1 LNLHKE
7 KEMVAFRKMFPVLA
21 IVALLLGSSV
31 ANAQVTGQTP
41 LTCIANAGVPP
52 LVRAEGLTELVGDLV
67 LVCTGG
73 NPASPFLANFQLFLN
88 TNITSRL
95 VGSDLSEALLLI
107 DEPLVPRADAPG
119 GGAATPSTPLCLAP
133 AGQNSSVPPV
143 NTTPEPDIPS
153 CNPGIGATGTSAGSL
168 GQGPTADNAST
179 FQRGSYTAFRAST
192 TSQQNAIVWPG
203 IPVVPPGSTGSRVFR
218 ITNVRAN
225 ASVIGA
231 ATTLIPNQITAF
243 ISVSAS
249 QSLAI
254 NNPQQTVAYVQRG
267 LVFDVRNCGN
277 SAGAGNP
284 GFAQCVNLNSDVFN
298 NPNRT
303 GTTTPGVFG
312 VRFQEGFQTAF
323 KRRIEET
330 GNPAQTESVPGV
342 VFNTESGF
350 VRTTASTGSDAFGI
364 IGVANSGT
372 RVAARFRDIP
382 ADIRLFASVQS
393 IGTTAQARLVQTGPN
408 GEGGTL
414 ALSGGAATTLFP
426 VSATTN
432 IGCSGIT
439 TPGGPA
445 ETPNLNAAQIP
456 VVNGQALA
464 VWEVVTANPSAIDTL
479 FFHIAAAYVANPATP
494 TPAVG
499 QARVSGSFAPFYAG
513 ANDVA
518 NAAGRAS
525 ANLPIP
531 RFLETTDLVNA
542 FRIEAC
548 ETNLL
553 FPFVTAQAG
562 FDTGIAISNTS
573 ADHFANPQ
581 SRRQGGRCTI
591 NYFGNVTGGGNAPN
605 PQTTNADIP
614 AGGQLT
620 FVLSS
625 GGNFGIA
632 GTPGF
637 QGYIFARCLFRY
649 AHGFAFVTDGPIGQ
663 ARVAEGYL
671 ALIVDRDPFD
681 SRGTT
686 AESLGH

>member
-1 LNLHKE
+1 
-7 KEMVAFRKMFPVLA
+7 MVAFRKLFPVLA
-21 IVALLLGSSV
+21 IVALLLGSSA
-31 ANAQVTGQTP
+31 ANAQIAGQTP

-73 NPASPFLANFQLFLN
+73 NPASPFQANFQLFLN

-95 VGSDLSEALLLI
+95 LGSDLSEALLLI

-133 AGQNSSVPPV
+133 SGSNGVVPPV
-143 NTTPEPDIPS
+143 NTSVTPNTPS
-153 CNPGIGATGTSAGSL
+153 CNPGVGTNESSF
-168 GQGPTADNAST
+168 GQGPTAGNPST
-179 FQRGSYTAFRAST
+179 YQRGTYTAFRAT
-192 TSQQNAIVWPG
+192 TTGQQNAIVWPG

-267 LVFDVRNCGN
+267 LVFDVRNCSN
-277 SAGAGNP
+277 SDSAGNP
-284 GFAQCVNLNSDVFN
+284 ALPQCVNFN
-298 NPNRT
+298 NSLFTDPNRT
-303 GTTTPGVFG
+303 GTTTNGVFG
-312 VRFQEGFQTAF
+312 LRFREGFQTAF

-330 GNPAQTESVPGV
+330 GNPPQTESIPGV
-342 VFNTESGF
+342 VYNTESGF
-350 VRTTASTGSDAFGI
+350 VRTTASSGSDGFGI

-372 RVAARFRDIP
+372 RVAARFLDIP
-382 ADIRLFASVQS
+382 ADVRLFVSVQS
-393 IGTTAQARLVQTGPN
+393 VTSVSGSSAQARLVQTGPN

-414 ALSGGAATTLFP
+414 ALAGGAATTLFP

-432 IGCSGIT
+432 IGCSGVT

-445 ETPNLNAAQIP
+445 ETPTLNAAQIP
-456 VVNGQALA
+456 VTSGSGIA

-479 FFHIAAAYVANPATP
+479 FFNVAVAFVANTATP
-494 TPAVG
+494 SPAVG
-499 QARVSGSFAPFYAG
+499 QARVSGSFAPFYTG

-525 ANLPIP
+525 STLSVP
-531 RFLETTDLVNA
+531 RFLETTDLTNA

-553 FPFVTAQAG
+553 FPFVTAQSG

-573 ADHFANPQ
+573 ADHFSSPGD
-581 SRRQGGRCTI
+581 RRQAGRCTI
-591 NYFGNVTGGGNAPN
+591 NYFGNVAGGGNAPN

-625 GGNFGIA
+625 GGNFGIS
-632 GTPGF
+632 GTPNF

-681 SRGTT
+681 SRGTV

>member
-1 LNLHKE
+1 
-7 KEMVAFRKMFPVLA
+7 MVAFRKLFPVLA

-31 ANAQVTGQTP
+31 ANAQVVGQTP

-52 LVRAEGLTELVGDLV
+52 LVRAEGLTELVGDIV
-67 LVCTGG
+67 LTCTGG
-73 NPASPFLANFQLFLN
+73 NPNSPFLANFQLFLN

-95 VGSDLSEALLLI
+95 VATDITEALLLI
-107 DEPLVPRADAPG
+107 DEPKIPRADVAG
-119 GGAATPSTPLCLAP
+119 GGATPETPLCLAP
-133 AGQNSSVPPV
+133 VGQNSATNV
-143 NTTPEPDIPS
+143 T
-153 CNPGIGATGTSAGSL
+153 CNPAGAGV
-168 GQGPTADNAST
+168 PST
-179 FQRGSYTAFRAST
+179 YQRNTYTAFRAST
-192 TSQQNAIVWPG
+192 TGQFNAIVWPG
-203 IPVVPPGSTGSRVFR
+203 IPVTPPGTTGARVFR

-267 LVFDVRNCGN
+267 LVFDVRNCAN
-277 SAGAGNP
+277 SDGASNP
-284 GFAQCVNLNSDVFN
+284 AFAQCVSMNSDVFN

-303 GTTTPGVFG
+303 GTTTNGVFG
-312 VRFQEGFQTAF
+312 VRFREGFQTAF

-330 GNPAQTESVPGV
+330 GDVPQTESEPGV
-342 VFNTESGF
+342 VYNTESGF
-350 VRTTASTGSDAFGI
+350 VRTTADPGSDAFGI

-382 ADIRLFASVQS
+382 ADVRLFVSVQS
-393 IGTTAQARLVQTGPN
+393 IGTGSTQARLVQTGPN

-414 ALSGGAATTLFP
+414 ALAGGSATTLFP
-426 VSATTN
+426 VAATTN
-432 IGCSGIT
+432 IGCSGSS

-456 VVNGQALA
+456 VSSGVGLA
-464 VWEVVTANPSAIDTL
+464 VWEVTAANPSAIDTL
-479 FFHIAAAYVANPATP
+479 FFNVAVAFVANPSTP
-494 TPAVG
+494 TPALG
-499 QARVSGSFAPFYAG
+499 QARVAGTFAPFYSG

-518 NAAGRAS
+518 NAAGRWS
-525 ANLPIP
+525 STLPIP
-531 RFLETTDLVNA
+531 RFLETTDLTNA
-542 FRIEAC
+542 FRIEPC
-548 ETNLL
+548 VTNLL
-553 FPFVTAQAG
+553 FPFVTAQSG

-581 SRRQGGRCTI
+581 DRRQGGRCTI

-625 GGNFGIA
+625 GGNFGIS

-671 ALIVDRDPFD
+671 ALVVTPDVFD
-681 SRGTT
+681 DDRGTV

>member
-1 LNLHKE
+1 
-7 KEMVAFRKMFPVLA
+7 MFFVLA
-21 IVALLLGSSV
+21 IAALLLGSST
-31 ANAQVTGQTP
+31 ASAQTNATP

-52 LVRAEGLTELVGDLV
+52 LVRAEGLTELVGDIV

-73 NPASPFLANFQLFLN
+73 NPLTPFLANFQVFLN

-95 VGSDLSEALLLI
+95 VGSDLSEALLLV
-107 DEPLVPRADAPG
+107 DEPLIPRAEGPA
-119 GGAATPSTPLCLAP
+119 TPLCLAP
-133 AGQNSSVPPV
+133 AGSNSVVPP
-143 NTTPEPDIPS
+143 DPS
-153 CNPGIGATGTSAGSL
+153 CNPGPLGSGPVAGTY
-168 GQGPTADNAST
+168 
-179 FQRGSYTAFRAST
+179 QRGSYTAFRANT
-192 TSQQNAIVWPG
+192 TAQQNAIVWPG
-203 IPVVPPGSTGSRVFR
+203 IPVAPPGSTGSRVFR

-231 ATTLIPNQITAF
+231 ASTLIPNQITAF

-267 LVFDVRNCGN
+267 MSFDVRNCGN
-277 SAGAGNP
+277 SGGASNP
-284 GFAQCVNLNSDVFN
+284 ALAQCVNFNRDVFTT
-298 NPNRT
+298 PNRT
-303 GTTTPGVFG
+303 GVTNATFG
-312 VRFQEGFQTAF
+312 VRFTEGFQTAF
-323 KRRIEET
+323 KTRLQET
-330 GNPAQTESVPGV
+330 GTPPQTESEPGV
-342 VFNTESGF
+342 VYNTESGF
-350 VRTTASTGSDAFGI
+350 VRTTASPGSDAFGI
-364 IGVANSGT
+364 IGVANSGS
-372 RVAARFRDIP
+372 RVAAKFRDLP
-382 ADIRLFASVQS
+382 ADIKLFVTVQS
-393 IGTTAQARLVQTGPN
+393 VGTSASNARLVQTGPN

-414 ALSGGAATTLFP
+414 ALGVGGATTLFP
-426 VSATTN
+426 VAATTN
-432 IGCSGIT
+432 LACSGAS
-439 TPGGPA
+439 TPAGPA
-445 ETPNLNAAQIP
+445 ETPTLNAAEVP
-456 VVNGQALA
+456 VANGQALA
-464 VWEVVTANPSAIDTL
+464 VWEVTSSSPSALDNL
-479 FFHIAAAYVANPATP
+479 FFLVAVAYQANPATP

-499 QARVSGSFAPFYAG
+499 QARVAGSFAPFYAG

-525 ANLPIP
+525 STLPIP
-531 RFLETTDLVNA
+531 RFLESTDLVNA

-573 ADHFANPQ
+573 ADHFATPQ
-581 SRRQGGRCTI
+581 DRRQAGTCTI

-605 PQTTNADIP
+605 PQTTNAPIP

-625 GGNFGIA
+625 GGNFGIT

-649 AHGFAFVTDGPIGQ
+649 AHGFAFITDGPIGQ

-671 ALIVDRDPFD
+671 ALVVANGSIDA
-681 SRGTT
+681 RGTA
-686 AESLGH
+686 AESLTH

>member
-1 LNLHKE
+1 
-7 KEMVAFRKMFPVLA
+7 MVAFRKLFPVLA

-31 ANAQVTGQTP
+31 ANAQVIGQTP
-41 LTCIANAGVPP
+41 LACIANAGVPP
-52 LVRAEGLTELVGDLV
+52 LVRAEGLTELVGDIV

-73 NPASPFLANFQLFLN
+73 NPATPFLANFQLFLN

-95 VGSDLSEALLLI
+95 LGSDLSEALLLI
-107 DEPLVPRADAPG
+107 DEPLVPRADVPG
-119 GGAATPSTPLCLAP
+119 GGPTPATPLCLSP
-133 AGQNSSVPPV
+133 
-143 NTTPEPDIPS
+143 
-153 CNPGIGATGTSAGSL
+153 GTSSNSVVENPATTGL
-168 GQGPTADNAST
+168 ELPCNQAAARGAST
-179 FQRGSYTAFRAST
+179 YQAGTHTAFRANT
-192 TSQQNAIVWPG
+192 TGQQNAVVWPG
-203 IPVVPPGSTGSRVFR
+203 IPVTPPGSQGSRVFR

-267 LVFDVRNCGN
+267 LTFDLRTCSN
-277 SAGAGNP
+277 SGGAGNP
-284 GFAQCVNLNSDVFN
+284 SLPQCVSFNRDVFT

-303 GTTTPGVFG
+303 GSTTSTFA

-323 KRRIEET
+323 KRRIEEAGT
-330 GNPAQTESVPGV
+330 PPQTESVPGV
-342 VFNTESGF
+342 VYNTESGF
-350 VRTTASTGSDAFGI
+350 VRTTASPDSAAQFGI
-364 IGVANSGT
+364 VGVANAGT

-382 ADIRLFASVQS
+382 ADVALFATVQS

-414 ALSGGAATTLFP
+414 ALGALGSFTTLFP
-426 VSATTN
+426 VAATTN
-432 IGCSGIT
+432 LSCGGV
-439 TPGGPA
+439 TPAGPA
-445 ETPNLNAAQIP
+445 DTPNLNAVQIP

-464 VWEVVTANPSAIDTL
+464 VWEVVSANPAAIDTL
-479 FFHIAAAYVANPATP
+479 FFYVAAAFVANPATP

-499 QARVSGSFAPFYAG
+499 QARVAGTFAPFYAG

-525 ANLPIP
+525 TTLPVP

-542 FRIEAC
+542 FRIDAC
-548 ETNLL
+548 VTNLL

-562 FDTGIAISNTS
+562 FDTGLAISNTS

-581 SRRQGGRCTI
+581 DRRQGGRCTI

-605 PQTTNADIP
+605 PQTTNADVP
-614 AGGQLT
+614 AGGQVT

-625 GGNFGIA
+625 GGNFGIS

-649 AHGFAFVTDGPIGQ
+649 AHGFAFITDGPVGQ

-671 ALIVDRDPFD
+671 ALVVTEDPFD
-681 SRGTT
+681 DDRGTV